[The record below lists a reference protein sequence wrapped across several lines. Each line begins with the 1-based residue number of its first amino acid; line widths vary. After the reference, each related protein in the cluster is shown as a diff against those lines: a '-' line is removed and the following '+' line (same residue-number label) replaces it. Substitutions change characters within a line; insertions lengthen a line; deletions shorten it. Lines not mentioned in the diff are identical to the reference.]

1 MKIEW
6 ITENTGWNEF
16 IAASDFG
23 DILQTWEWG
32 EINRDEVWTPHRL
45 RVTEGQEVLGQ
56 ALVLRRQLPLGF
68 TLFYLPRGPVL
79 DYISPQAEEILK
91 RILAEIKELAASERG
106 LMIKM
111 GPRLNVEGVPGAKEM
126 FARLGLAQSDRTVQ
140 MKYTRVIDL
149 RPSEAD
155 ILGSFDKDTRNLV
168 RRAAKEGVVVD
179 RFSEAA
185 DVKPLRTF
193 HNMYLATATR
203 GTFPARPWNRMVKLW
218 ELMAPLGMAHVY
230 TASYEDEPLASS
242 LVLQQGKHSYQLWSG
257 SRRDVGKKFPTY
269 ALQWAIM
276 QDMKQRGVETYDMWG
291 TAPTDDDKDHPWAGP
306 THFKKGFNG
315 ARIEFIG
322 DYDYPLSPA
331 YKVFVLAE
339 RMRQRL
345 FGQ

>member
-45 RVTEGQEVLGQ
+45 RVTEGREVLGQ

-155 ILGSFDKDTRNLV
+155 ILGSFVKDTRNLV
-168 RRAAKEGVVVD
+168 RRATKEGVVVD
-179 RFSEAA
+179 
-185 DVKPLRTF
+185 
-193 HNMYLATATR
+193 
-203 GTFPARPWNRMVKLW
+203 
-218 ELMAPLGMAHVY
+218 
-230 TASYEDEPLASS
+230 
-242 LVLQQGKHSYQLWSG
+242 
-257 SRRDVGKKFPTY
+257 
-269 ALQWAIM
+269 
-276 QDMKQRGVETYDMWG
+276 
-291 TAPTDDDKDHPWAGP
+291 
-306 THFKKGFNG
+306 
-315 ARIEFIG
+315 
-322 DYDYPLSPA
+322 
-331 YKVFVLAE
+331 
-339 RMRQRL
+339 
-345 FGQ
+345 